1 MNIFNQLEL
10 SKKNSLTIW
19 IKKGVNVDEVQNF
32 KDFLDNEGF
41 RYCILESNE
50 EDDLD
55 ADFPNERWSEEM
67 DSSFIKIVE
76 NGKATEYD
84 LESFKEAYFKPL
96 FRVETEV
103 RYILP
108 IDNMNL
114 YNRAYTQL
122 MNYVKQNNDRVF
134 WLKEFTDYG
143 QVLSVKIYKKQTS
156 NYGCPYQVA

>member
-55 ADFPNERWSEEM
+55 ADFSNDRWDTELK
-67 DSSFIKIVE
+67 DAFIKILE
-76 NGKATEYD
+76 NGRYCHYD
-84 LESFKEAYFKPL
+84 IESFKKVYF
-96 FRVETEV
+96 
-103 RYILP
+103 
-108 IDNMNL
+108 NL
-114 YNRAYTQL
+114 DVPN
-122 MNYVKQNNDRVF
+122 
-134 WLKEFTDYG
+134 
-143 QVLSVKIYKKQTS
+143 
-156 NYGCPYQVA
+156 